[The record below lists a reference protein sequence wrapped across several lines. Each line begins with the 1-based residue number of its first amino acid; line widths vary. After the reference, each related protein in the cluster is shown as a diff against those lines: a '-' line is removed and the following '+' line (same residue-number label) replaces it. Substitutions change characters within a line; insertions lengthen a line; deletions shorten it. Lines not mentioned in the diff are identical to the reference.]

1 MENEFDSIPS
11 LRVIQLTTIG
21 FPSTISLTE
30 RFYGALTGLN
40 KTATAEQLGED
51 LVQGWRGSL
60 RSRPPALDEQNQ
72 VRKILLLLA
81 RKEGIR
87 CRD

>member
-1 MENEFDSIPS
+1 MNSNRFDST
-11 LRVIQLTTIG
+11 QLTNILLQI
-21 FPSTISLTE
+21 FFVE

-60 RSRPPALDEQNQ
+60 RSRPPPLDEQSQ
-72 VRKILLLLA
+72 VSGFPVFMKKLQSMDSA
-81 RKEGIR
+81 H
-87 CRD
+87 